1 MLCDDLGIYDFDF
14 DRDYLPCWYYLHC
27 WYDYCVYRSLGWSF
41 KHLLSTD
48 LEQYDATSWA

>member
-1 MLCDDLGIYDFDF
+1 MLCDDLGIYDFDL
-14 DRDYLPCWYYLHC
+14 DCDYLPC
-27 WYDYCVYRSLGWSF
+27 WYDYCVYCSLGWSF